1 MDEISVIGIDL
12 AKRVFELCAQTP
24 TGKVAWTKRLR
35 RKAFM
40 QFMRE
45 KAPHCVVAFEA
56 CGGAHHW
63 GRWLTGL
70 GFTVKLMAPRVV
82 KAYRQ
87 GPHKSDG
94 RDARAC
100 AEAGSRETV
109 RALQIK
115 SAAAQAVQ
123 ALVRV
128 RTLQIKQM
136 VQIGNQIRGL
146 LNEFG
151 IVMPKG
157 HKRLRET
164 VASLADHP
172 DYAALPAAL
181 RTAIEGLCVQLADQ
195 VTRVKAATKAVAAA
209 TRDEATCANLHTV
222 PGLGPIN
229 VATLSVALDL
239 PEAFPNARAF
249 AASLR
254 LIPRLWQ
261 SGDKKEVLRG
271 VGRETAN
278 ETRRH
283 LVLAGH
289 SLITMVN
296 RMKEPPEDGFLLSV
310 YRLGQRKHRNVAA
323 VAVAAKLARIAW
335 ALASRGEAYRP
346 RLLKG
351 TTPVTTGAAA

>member
-24 TGKVAWTKRLR
+24 TGNVAWTKRLR

-40 QFMRE
+40 QFMAA
-45 KAPHCVVAFEA
+45 KAPRCVVAFEA
-56 CGGAHHW
+56 CGGAHYW
-63 GRWLTGL
+63 GRWLSQK
-70 GFTVKLMAPRVV
+70 GFTVKLMAPRAV
-82 KAYRQ
+82 KAYRH

-128 RTLQIKQM
+128 RTLHIKQM
-136 VQIGNQIRGL
+136 VQTGNQIRGL
-146 LNEFG
+146 LHEFG
-151 IVMPKG
+151 IVLPKG
-157 HKRLRET
+157 HKRLRQ
-164 VASLADHP
+164 AIAGLATHP
-172 DYAALPAAL
+172 DYAAVPHGL
-181 RTAIEGLCVQLADQ
+181 RTAMDGLCAQLAEQ
-195 VTRVKAATKAVAAA
+195 VERVKAATKAVAQA
-209 TRDEATCANLHTV
+209 TQDDNTCTNLCTA

-229 VATLSVALDL
+229 VATLSVALDT
-239 PEAFPNARAF
+239 PEAFPNGRAF

-254 LIPRLWQ
+254 LIPRLRQ
-261 SGDKKEVLRG
+261 SGDKKAVFLG

-283 LVLAGH
+283 LVLAGQ

-296 RMKEPPEDGFLLSV
+296 RMKEPPQDAFLLWVCKLS
-310 YRLGQRKHRNVAA
+310 QRKNRNVAA

-335 ALASRGEAYRP
+335 ALATTGEAYRP
-346 RLLKG
+346 RQR
-351 TTPVTTGAAA
+351 AAAASTAAAA